1 MKGFFLFLLLCLS
14 YFVQAQNET
23 AQQYYEFIEQEEITT
38 GTELIKLGRMFKSAD
53 SGELHQQLQ
62 IFRNSVNVALE
73 KVDDTDAFQRNKYLK
88 EAALDYF
95 EVLKHLG
102 KNDLRILIDLI
113 SKENLMP
120 DDKEKATG
128 YYSKI
133 RNHIVDADKELKNAK
148 KKFAEKYQLK
158 VQQQPFKFYLEET
171 KH

>member
-1 MKGFFLFLLLCLS
+1 MILFSSLVL
-14 YFVQAQNET
+14 AQDET
-23 AQQYYEFIEQEEITT
+23 AQQYYEFIEQEEIAT
-38 GTELIKLGRMFKSAD
+38 GTELIKLGRMLKSSD

-62 IFRNSVNVALE
+62 IFRNSVNAALE
-73 KVDDTDAFQRNKYLK
+73 KIDDTDAFQKNKYLK

-95 EVLKHLG
+95 ETLKHLG
-102 KNDLRILIDLI
+102 KNDFRILIDLI
-113 SKENLMP
+113 TKENLTP
-120 DDKEKATG
+120 DDKEKTTG

-133 RNHIVDADKELKNAK
+133 RNHIVDADNELKNSK